1 VSEADAEDLTNP
13 VVRSVILAL
22 RDGDTKRFFAAFA
35 PSAKLT
41 DDGHAEPFQEWVKR
55 ELLRA
60 HGRLDVE
67 REGRAGLEVS
77 GRFHSDQWDM
87 ATVWR
92 FRIIDGRV
100 HRLDVAAL

>member
-1 VSEADAEDLTNP
+1 

-22 RDGDTKRFFAAFA
+22 RDGDRKGFFAAFE

-41 DDGHAEPFQEWVKR
+41 DDGHPEPLTPWADR
-55 ELLRA
+55 ELFLG

-67 REGRAGLEVS
+67 REARAGLELF

-87 ATVWR
+87 ETAGR
-92 FRIIDGRV
+92 FRITEGRI